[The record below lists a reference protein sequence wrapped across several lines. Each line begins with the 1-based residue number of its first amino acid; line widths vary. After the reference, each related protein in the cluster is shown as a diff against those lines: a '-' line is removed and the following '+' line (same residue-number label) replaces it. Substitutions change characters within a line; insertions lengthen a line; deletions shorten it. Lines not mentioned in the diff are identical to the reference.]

1 MQSRTTCEVL
11 DVRSSVQL
19 ELVND
24 VERVVLY
31 YIEVAVVAVARYEI
45 AVLTVP
51 LGMLNAHIL
60 GRNHLT
66 VEHNLLR
73 TILLVVLLY
82 ESKHFLYK
90 VQIVGIVVDLKSH
103 ELCGFNKSV
112 HTDCEILT
120 THIDIS
126 SVKQRQHTLLL
137 QILKILVVCQLHLMA
152 EINNL
157 RKVFGIVKTVLY
169 GILYATVEVDGEY
182 ALRTSRHAT
191 GTECIAEAVVL
202 DFVAQAAA

>member
-11 DVRSSVQL
+11 DVWSAVQL

-60 GRNHLT
+60 GWNHLA

-73 TILLVVLLY
+73 AILLVVLFN
-82 ESKHFLYK
+82 ESKHLLYE
-90 VQIVGIVVDLKSH
+90 VQIVGTVVDLKSH
-103 ELCGFNKSV
+103 ELCCFNKSV
-112 HTDCEILT
+112 DAN
-120 THIDIS
+120 
-126 SVKQRQHTLLL
+126 R
-137 QILKILVVCQLHLMA
+137 
-152 EINNL
+152 
-157 RKVFGIVKTVLY
+157 
-169 GILYATVEVDGEY
+169 
-182 ALRTSRHAT
+182 
-191 GTECIAEAVVL
+191 
-202 DFVAQAAA
+202 